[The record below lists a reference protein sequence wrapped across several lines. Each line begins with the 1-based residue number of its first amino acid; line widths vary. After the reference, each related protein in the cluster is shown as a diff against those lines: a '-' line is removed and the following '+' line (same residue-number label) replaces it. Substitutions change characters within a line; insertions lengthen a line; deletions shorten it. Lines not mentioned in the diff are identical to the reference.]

1 MYMYITL
8 HYKVAPNIHVAF
20 NNVVKLIVL
29 QALCCIELHV
39 CFGSIRL
46 QSEHGFSID
55 NACLKT
61 TCEIV
66 INQ

>member
-39 CFGSIRL
+39 CFDQLGY
-46 QSEHGFSID
+46 
-55 NACLKT
+55 
-61 TCEIV
+61 
-66 INQ
+66 NQNMGLVLIMLV